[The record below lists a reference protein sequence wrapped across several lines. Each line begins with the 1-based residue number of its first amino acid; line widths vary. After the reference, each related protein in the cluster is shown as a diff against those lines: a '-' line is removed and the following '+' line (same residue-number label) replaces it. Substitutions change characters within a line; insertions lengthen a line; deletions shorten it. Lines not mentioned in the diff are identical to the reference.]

1 MQVYTVSQITA
12 HLKGLLAQDP
22 ILQDAWVGGE
32 VSNLRV
38 SQSGH
43 AYFTLKDADSQLNC
57 VMFRR
62 SAGIKILA
70 DGAAITAHGRLSLY
84 EVRGSLDFITDI
96 VVSEGVG
103 PLALEFERLKQSLE
117 REGLFDPSRKRPLPH
132 FPKYVGLV
140 TSPAGAVLHDV
151 IQVLSRRYPLAEVLL
166 SPTPVQGP
174 EAAPAIVNAL
184 TRLFLDGRADVII
197 VARGGGS
204 MEELWPF
211 NEEAVARAIYA
222 SPIPVISAVGHETDF
237 TIADFVA
244 DLRAPTPSAAA
255 ELVAPHK
262 AALRQE
268 VDANLQRLHA
278 VITDQN
284 AQRRYALSRLV
295 SDLDYRIP
303 DFATLRRRVD
313 DLSQRSSTSTA
324 SFLTLRNRETAS
336 FVARLQTLDPAATL
350 SRGYAVVHKQPKGQ
364 PIYSCK
370 DVKAGDNLNVIV
382 SDGAFSASVQGS
394 QPPVRRRRKAVP
406 KAAARLFP

>member
-22 ILQDAWVGGE
+22 VLQDAWVGGE

-43 AYFTLKDADSQLNC
+43 AYFTLKDPDSQLNC

-62 SAGIKILA
+62 SAGIKLLA
-70 DGAAITAHGRLSLY
+70 DGTAITAHGRFSLY

-103 PLALEFERLKQSLE
+103 PLALEFERLKHSLE
-117 REGLFDPSRKRPLPH
+117 QEGLFDPSRKRPLPT
-132 FPKYVGLV
+132 FPKFVGLV
-140 TSPAGAVLHDV
+140 TSPAGAVLHDI

-174 EAAPAIVNAL
+174 DAAPAIVDAL
-184 TRLFLDGRADVII
+184 TRLFLDGRSDVII

-211 NEEAVARAIYA
+211 NEESVARAIYA

-268 VDANLQRLHA
+268 VDSNLQRLHA
-278 VITDQN
+278 VFADQQ
-284 AQRRYALSRLV
+284 AQRRYSLSRLV

-313 DLSQRSSTSTA
+313 DLSQRSSTATD
-324 SFLTLRNRETAS
+324 SFLTLRNGETAS
-336 FVARLQTLDPAATL
+336 FLARLQTLDPASTL
-350 SRGYAVVHKQPKGQ
+350 SRGYAVVHKQPDGQ
-364 PIYSCK
+364 PIHSRK
-370 DVKAGDNLNVIV
+370 AVKGGDNLNVIV
-382 SDGAFSASVQGS
+382 SDGAFSASVQGP
-394 QPPVRRRRKAVP
+394 QPAKRRRKRTAP
-406 KAAARLFP
+406 KATARLFD